1 MRRTIPKL
9 SKDTI
14 QRQYE
19 YRLQRVCTNK
29 GTVRSDDVTV
39 KEPDGYIRAN
49 QEGLGKQTRQRKYQT
64 ACEEGRETRDRRRGR
79 KPVIPTAM
87 NSVVQR
93 GVVQAQ
99 ASCLS

>member
-39 KEPDGYIRAN
+39 KEPDGYIREN
-49 QEGLGKQTRQRKYQT
+49 QEGIGKQTRQRKYQT
-64 ACEEGRETRDRRRGR
+64 ACEDGRETRDR
-79 KPVIPTAM
+79 PIIPTAM
-87 NSVVQR
+87 DRVIQR